1 MEADTA
7 STYVIEIIMSKLM
20 IGLMGEGDSEHP
32 LVSPVSSHTTR
43 AINDFTMAPPVGVNS
58 QINKPQ
64 FSKTVTQKTV
74 RKDCF
79 LDLWRN
85 FCWATTAP
93 GQPPASDSKC
103 RVLSG
108 VRHAPSLAADLSTA
122 YIMKVSKLSIKYT
135 ARISGGILDVTTVT
149 ATMTRNKMATLT
161 DSEPFICFVFCGSRS
176 PANVAFTAQ
185 GRPCLSVDKA

>member
-64 FSKTVTQKTV
+64 FSKTVTKKLCEKIVSWTYGVTFVGQRLLLASRQLV
-74 RKDCF
+74 IANAGYF
-79 LDLWRN
+79 
-85 FCWATTAP
+85 P
-93 GQPPASDSKC
+93 G
-103 RVLSG
+103 
-108 VRHAPSLAADLSTA
+108 AAML
-122 YIMKVSKLSIKYT
+122 L
-135 ARISGGILDVTTVT
+135 L
-149 ATMTRNKMATLT
+149 
-161 DSEPFICFVFCGSRS
+161 
-176 PANVAFTAQ
+176 
-185 GRPCLSVDKA
+185 